1 MYRLTPEATII
12 SEINQSSADA
22 FRVGLVRSFC
32 DGTDIGAIGNAGT
45 GAVLK
50 AA

>member
-1 MYRLTPEATII
+1 VYRLTPQATII

-22 FRVGLVRSFC
+22 FRVGQVRSFC
-32 DGTDIGAIGNAGT
+32 DGTDIGATSNAR
-45 GAVLK
+45 AFLK

>member
-1 MYRLTPEATII
+1 MPEATII

-32 DGTDIGAIGNAGT
+32 DGTDIGAISDAG
-45 GAVLK
+45 ARAFLK